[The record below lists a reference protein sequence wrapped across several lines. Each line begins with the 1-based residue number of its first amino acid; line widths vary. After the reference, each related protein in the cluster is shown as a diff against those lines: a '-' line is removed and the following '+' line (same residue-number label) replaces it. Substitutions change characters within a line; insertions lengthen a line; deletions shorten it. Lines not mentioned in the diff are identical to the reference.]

1 MYVARCG
8 NDIAGFYSLSTHS
21 IAREEVS
28 GGWFRRNATSQVPA
42 ILLGMLGVDERYQ
55 GMGLGAQLLR
65 DAILNSLK
73 VSELAGA
80 RALVVDQTGEA
91 ASAFYHRFGFSDL
104 PGTTRM
110 VLRLI

>member
-1 MYVARCG
+1 MLPVDPFGCVERG
-8 NDIAGFYSLSTHS
+8 IGWL
-21 IAREEVS
+21 VS
-28 GGWFRRNATSQVPA
+28 GERPSQVPA
-42 ILLGMLGVDERYQ
+42 IILGMLGIDERYQ